1 MKGRN
6 VDLQRENLIFHQNP
20 LINKME
26 GGRVL
31 LLLLTLFVKRRWC
44 NLLRNFVSVFFK
56 EIFLQQVLLTVFF

>member
-44 NLLRNFVSVFFK
+44 NLL
-56 EIFLQQVLLTVFF
+56 